1 LNKEEI
7 ISSGLLEL
15 YATNACTAEE
25 ATLIETHL
33 QSDADIKSE
42 LTAIET
48 ALEAYAFANAMQ
60 PKITVQNKLFSTLNF
75 NVAAQAPI
83 IPITN
88 SNTKLLST
96 LKSVAA
102 AAVLLLLG
110 SVILNVVFFNKY
122 KKLGELT
129 AANEQA
135 IQLLQNKTVSEDYE
149 NKVIHSKF
157 SLPLKM
163 NGSELAPEADAK
175 IYWLTNTGEI
185 FIDPRNLPPTPA
197 GKQYQLW
204 AIVDGKAIDA
214 GLIKTADGRTFKL
227 QQMKTFGKAQAF
239 AITLE
244 VEGGVVASKEKPF
257 AIVKL

>member
-1 LNKEEI
+1 LNKQEI

-15 YATNACTAEE
+15 YATNTCTPSE
-25 ATLIETHL
+25 ATLVDTFL
-33 QSDADIKSE
+33 QAKDADIQTE
-42 LTAIET
+42 LAAIEQ
-48 ALEAYAFANAMQ
+48 ALEAYAFANALQ
-60 PKITVQNKLFSTLNF
+60 PRMVVQNKLFSSLNF
-75 NVAAQAPI
+75 QAPVV
-83 IPITN
+83 PIY
-88 SNTKLLST
+88 SNNKEQKSLSIF
-96 LKSVAA
+96 KAVAA

-110 SVILNVVFFNKY
+110 SIALNVIYFNKF
-122 KKLGELT
+122 KQLDAL
-129 AANEQA
+129 AASNEAA
-135 IQLLQNKTVSEDYE
+135 IKTLQSKTEIENYE
-149 NKVIHSKF
+149 TKVIHSKY

-204 AIVDGKAIDA
+204 AIVDGKAVDA
-214 GLIKTADGRTFKL
+214 GLIQTADGRTFKL

-244 VEGGVVASKEKPF
+244 QKGGVKASKEKPF

>member
-1 LNKEEI
+1 MNIQDI
-7 ISSGLLEL
+7 ISSGLLEM
-15 YATNACTAEE
+15 YATGNTTLEENAQVEALVAQYPEVKEE
-25 ATLIETHL
+25 LKLVE
-33 QSDADIKSE
+33 K
-42 LTAIET
+42 
-48 ALEAYAFANAMQ
+48 ALEAYAFASSIQ
-60 PKITVQNKLFSTLNF
+60 PKIHIQNKLFSQLNF
-75 NVAAQAPI
+75 NQPLENKPTAKVI
-83 IPITN
+83 
-88 SNTKLLST
+88 SLSP
-96 LKSVAA
+96 LKMFAA

-110 SVILNVVFFNKY
+110 SIIFNVVFYNKY
-122 KKLGELT
+122 KEVIDVVSASKLQI
-129 AANEQA
+129 EQ
-135 IQLLQNKTVSEDYE
+135 LQSETMGASE
-149 NKVIHSKF
+149 EMKIVQSKY

-204 AIVDGKAIDA
+204 AIVDGKAVDA
-214 GLIKTADGRTFKL
+214 GLIKSKDGRTFRL

-244 VEGGVVASKEKPF
+244 VEGGVEASKEKPF